1 MSSTKKKHDPGRMQK
16 PKKRHG
22 LILGNIRPV
31 AANYDQATLDAH
43 QIMEHSPS
51 LEKTVNELHS
61 ENRKLVLDEAEAANK
76 IADGE

>member
-16 PKKRHG
+16 SKKIRG

-76 IADGE
+76 ITDGE